1 MPGELSPRLPRWF
14 LPGLLLL
21 VTALLSPS
29 IFGGKLISSSDLL
42 ASQLPWSRSSE
53 LAGVA
58 PAGQHSD
65 PVFFFEPWQR
75 YAQRWVSRGVLPQRN
90 PDASLGAP
98 FLANAQSALLSPF
111 TVPYY
116 VLPLRVAAWCSALMK
131 MFVAGSGAALLA
143 LAFGRSGAAAAF
155 AGTIYA
161 LCGFV
166 SLWLTYPLSS
176 ALVFLPWALLG
187 VERLSARPR
196 SGVACVALA
205 FAFAALG
212 GHPECAFHV
221 GALAAAFAA
230 WRVVQARGA
239 ERRRIALRFLGAGVL
254 GGLLAAPQIL
264 PFVDYM
270 LQSNAFAARSDLQ
283 FSELRLAHPPAL
295 GSWLSVSV
303 ELGLL
308 LLSWQLFRSAR
319 RSSGRGW
326 PLAFAAAAGAACG
339 LYGWLALRAG
349 AWNVAPL
356 LLDAHYFGVIDQAP
370 GAGRYVGPLYFA
382 EANGGYLGA
391 IPLVLALLA
400 PALAPARDAPFRFCF
415 FAWIVCFL
423 VAIDAPP
430 FSQVLQHVPP
440 FGVIVNRR
448 LLGAVALFGALLAAA
463 AWDGLATLD
472 EQRRRGLVVQV
483 VAVVSAV
490 LVGLVLYDA
499 SRLPDRPGIALLPDP
514 LPPKLGDAVASV
526 RAPSYNATIRG
537 DRIEVTG
544 FALSVEPLAS
554 VHVRLVSEVD
564 RQAVAESDA
573 AVGLAEPRPGDPAFA
588 GFPTASILAKYP
600 RADASGFRGELDFSA
615 IPAGP
620 ARIEILVPGEP
631 RRLIGSRPIKIERP
645 CGYSRALLTLPIALL
660 GLLIATTALARSAL
674 ARTLLA
680 AAAFGDLAT
689 FAWRHIPQIEP
700 GRAYPP
706 FAELEDLETTDGTRI
721 ANSPDL
727 LAPNTQLAYGLASI
741 QGRDVL
747 EQEAYKQLLAAA
759 GGGKSP
765 LARALGVDP
774 ANSLFPLLG
783 VGRIAAPPGTPVTP
797 DEGEVTKRGAG
808 MWVIAPKQVPI
819 RARFYS
825 DALRRDPGESAANC
839 MKRVGANARDRLVL
853 GPAVEGASGGGSGRA
868 AAPADDRARLVRDEP
883 DEIEVGLETPD
894 AGWLLVTDLFS
905 RHFRATVDGA
915 PAAIEPAYDALIAVH
930 VPAGAARRTVR
941 IAYSPRPWTFGLA
954 AAVLGLVMLVG
965 IAAFPRRRARPD
977 FE

>member
-1 MPGELSPRLPRWF
+1 MPSERSPRLPRWF

-21 VTALLSPS
+21 LAALLAPS
-29 IFGGKLISSSDLL
+29 IFGGKLVSSSDLL

-65 PVFFFEPWQR
+65 PVYFFEPWQR
-75 YAQRWVSRGVLPQRN
+75 YAERWVSRGVLPLRN

-111 TVPYY
+111 TLPYY
-116 VLPLRVAAWCSALMK
+116 VFPLRVAAWLSALMK

-155 AGTIYA
+155 AGTSYA

-166 SLWLTYPLSS
+166 ALWLTYPLAS

-187 VERLSARPR
+187 VERLPTRPR
-196 SGVACVALA
+196 SGVAGVALA
-205 FAFAALG
+205 FAFTAFG

-221 GALAAAFAA
+221 GALALSFAA
-230 WRVVQARGA
+230 WRAWQARGV
-239 ERRRIALRFLGAGVL
+239 ERRRIALGFLGASVL
-254 GGLLAAPQIL
+254 GGLLAAPQVL

-270 LQSNAFAARSDLQ
+270 LQSNAFAARNDSQ

-295 GSWLSVSV
+295 GSWLGVSA

-319 RSSGRGW
+319 RSPGRGGA
-326 PLAFAAAAGAACG
+326 LALAAAAGTACG

-356 LLDAHYFGVIDQAP
+356 LLDAHYFGVSDPSP
-370 GAGRYVGPLYFA
+370 GAARYVGPLYFA

-400 PALAPARDAPFRFCF
+400 PALAPARDARFRFCF
-415 FAWIVCFL
+415 FAWLVCFL

-430 FSQVLQHVPP
+430 FSQLLQHVPP

-448 LLGAVALFGALLAAA
+448 LLGAVAIFGALLAAA

-472 EQRRRGLVVQV
+472 AQRRRGLVLQV
-483 VAVVSAV
+483 VAVVSSV
-490 LVGLVLYDA
+490 LAGCVLYDA
-499 SRLPDRPGIALLPDP
+499 RQLSDRPGIALLPDP
-514 LPPKLGDAVASV
+514 LPPRLGDAVASV

-554 VHVRLVSEVD
+554 VHVRLVSDVD
-564 RQAVAESDA
+564 RQAVAETDA

-588 GFPTASILAKYP
+588 GFPTASVLVKYP
-600 RADASGFRGELDFSA
+600 RADASGFRGELDFST

-620 ARIEILVPGEP
+620 ARIEILAPGEP
-631 RRLIGSRPIKIERP
+631 RRLIGSRPIRIERP
-645 CGYSRALLTLPIALL
+645 RGYSRALLTLPIALL
-660 GLLIATTALARSAL
+660 GLLLATRAGGCATLGRA
-674 ARTLLA
+674 LLA
-680 AAAFGDLAT
+680 AVALGDLAT
-689 FAWRHIPQIEP
+689 FAWRHLPQIEP

-706 FAELEDLETTDGTRI
+706 FAELGKLATSDGTRI
-721 ANSPDL
+721 ANAPDL

-759 GGGKSP
+759 GGKSP

-774 ANSLFPLLG
+774 ASPFFPLLG
-783 VGRIAAPPGTPVTP
+783 VGRIAAPPGTPVAP
-797 DEGEVTKRGAG
+797 DEGEVIERGAG
-808 MWVIAPKQVPI
+808 MWVVAPKQAPI
-819 RARFYS
+819 RARFYP
-825 DALRRDPGESAANC
+825 DALRRRSGESTADC
-839 MKRVGANARDRLVL
+839 LKRVGANAHDRLVL
-853 GPAVEGASGGGSGRA
+853 GPAGESRGDSGGG
-868 AAPADDRARLVRDEP
+868 AAPTDDGARLVRDDP
-883 DEIEVGLETPD
+883 NEIEVDLETRD

-905 RHFRATVDGA
+905 PHFRATIDGT
-915 PAAIEPAYDALIAVH
+915 PAAIEPAYGALVAVQ

-941 IAYSPRPWTFGLA
+941 IAYVPRPWTFGLA
-954 AAVLGLVMLVG
+954 AAGLGLVLLVG
-965 IAAFPRRRARPD
+965 LAAFPRRRERPD
-977 FE
+977 VE